1 MRIVHQWNPPEGVQ
15 HNRGSRYAHHQIGTE
30 LAFPMMTKTSTGDR
44 QNGGV
49 ERINF
54 GLWMVDATTGTERVV
69 EAPFYFEQ
77 ERIWLMRYSFRIET
91 IAGSELI
98 FSIEQKGSYDLQY
111 NLVGFDGSKWTQALF
126 KNKAQQLTHQDLE
139 FKEWKTPGR
148 IELEPPL
155 LVGGRLAVAHNPLTF
170 AVDFTHAF
178 AYDNGPESPEAPE
191 FLNTQKRAQE
201 HPRLVHSFG
210 HLPLTGDELKEV
222 VDALPHDHPVHQ
234 QTYPHLRV
242 LKVPE
247 GIFVR
252 HQANAPL
259 TGLTLLAR

>member
-30 LAFPMMTKTSTGDR
+30 LAFPMMTKTSR
-44 QNGGV
+44 QNGAV

-54 GLWMVDATTGTERVV
+54 GLWVVDPTTGTERAI
-69 EAPFYFEQ
+69 EAPFYLEQ
-77 ERIWLMRYSFRIET
+77 ERIRLMRYSFRIET

-98 FSIEQKGSYDLQY
+98 FSIERKGSYDLQY

-126 KNKAQQLTHQDLE
+126 KNKAQQLVHQDLE
-139 FKEWKTPGR
+139 FQEWKTPGL

-178 AYDNGPESPEAPE
+178 SYDNGPESPEAQE
-191 FLNTQKRAQE
+191 FLNTQKRAQQ
-201 HPRLVHSFG
+201 HPRLVNGFRN
-210 HLPLTGDELKEV
+210 LTLNGDELKEV
-222 VDALPHDHPVHQ
+222 VDALPRDHPVHE
-234 QTYPHLRV
+234 QTHPHLRV
-242 LKVPE
+242 LNVPE
-247 GIFVR
+247 GMFVR
-252 HQANAPL
+252 HQANGPL
-259 TGLTLLAR
+259 NGLTLLAR